1 MSMRVKLQDVL
12 EAIEIQQPGWTSF
25 LNRETGAIVT
35 LTDGGEVIA
44 EDEDF
49 DRGVLDDEPYVA
61 LPDTFEV
68 HEWSIMERF
77 THDRPDREREE
88 LLDAIHGRGAFRAF
102 KTSIRRLGIEQEWFR
117 YLAAAL
123 EEIAREW
130 LESNGI
136 PYEVEPTA
144 QLGPDRAGPS

>member
-1 MSMRVKLQDVL
+1 MSTRVKLQDVV
-12 EAIEIQQPGWTSF
+12 EAIEIQQPGWRSF
-25 LNRETGAIVT
+25 LNRETGEIVT
-35 LTDGGEVIA
+35 LTDDGQVIA

-49 DRGVLDDEPYVA
+49 DREVLDDEPYVA
-61 LPDTFEV
+61 LPDSFEV

-77 THDRPDREREE
+77 AHHRAERERDE

-102 KTSIRRLGIEQEWFR
+102 KASIRQLGIEQDWFR
-117 YLAAAL
+117 YLASAL

-136 PYEVEPTA
+136 PYEVEQTSQP
-144 QLGPDRAGPS
+144 GRDRVVDS